1 MNIICIDIYFEWR
14 KLDILKEYEKSCHV
28 CFDENLK

>member
-1 MNIICIDIYFEWR
+1 MNICIDIYFEQR
-14 KLDILKEYEKSCHV
+14 KLDILKECGKSCYV